1 MSRSSGGS
9 CQSVIKQ
16 GAAMQQI
23 RIICDNCR
31 VDMLEI
37 VGTGMAG
44 IEYLVCV
51 CDKCRSF
58 EKRNHSGPLEGKPR
72 PKFRCG
78 SCRKHLR
85 VFAPF
90 IDNSFY
96 EPDLPRDESRDRC
109 PVCGGRITII
119 DYQIEMD

>member
-1 MSRSSGGS
+1 
-9 CQSVIKQ
+9 
-16 GAAMQQI
+16 MQQI
-23 RIICDNCR
+23 RIIFDNCR

-51 CDKCRSF
+51 CDKCRLF